1 MSRWGARRERS
12 RAVVAPAKPQANDE
26 AKTGGDDVAAA
37 RRALQSGLAW
47 LGRAQGEDGGWHS
60 RTYGALRGGAA
71 VTAFALYA
79 AARAPAEVRKPLADR
94 LEAGYRFLQPGIRK
108 KGTVACPDGSLDFP
122 TYASAMTLVAVERL
136 AIDAPRDDLAQLVDY
151 LVRAQI
157 TESRGFAADSPHLG
171 GWDLT
176 GPIDEPGITSGTNV
190 SVSRFA
196 IEALARSKE
205 DAAAGAVRL
214 ARRWAAGCQNSSG
227 DGGFVFTPDRASDS
241 NKAQWSDAKQ
251 TQARSYGTATCDGLL
266 CLTHAG
272 AANDDRSVA
281 AAVKWLVD
289 RPSVEEV
296 PGFEDLPKEVDW
308 QNGLRLYYYAALAPA
323 LRWFPEDAASKRRG
337 ALLAQVVAL
346 QRRDGSWRNSSARMR
361 EDDPLIATCL
371 ALVALGDVAG
381 AAERE
386 IQNHK

>member
-1 MSRWGARRERS
+1 MSRRGARRVRS
-12 RAVVAPAKPQANDE
+12 RAVIAPAIPQA
-26 AKTGGDDVAAA
+26 TGDDLAAA
-37 RRALQSGLAW
+37 RRALESGLAW
-47 LGRAQGEDGGWHS
+47 LGRAQSQDGGWHS

-71 VTAFALYA
+71 TTAFALYA
-79 AARAPAEVRKPLADR
+79 IAHAPDDDRKTLAEHAQ
-94 LEAGYRFLQPGIRK
+94 AGYAFLQPGIRR

-136 AIDAPRDDLAQLVDY
+136 AIDAPRDELAQLVDY

-157 TESRGFAADSPHLG
+157 TESRGFAADNPHVG

-205 DAAAGAVRL
+205 DAASGAVRL

-227 DGGFVFTPDRASDS
+227 DGGFVFTPERTSDS
-241 NKAQWSDAKQ
+241 NKALWSDDKQ

-266 CLTHAG
+266 CLMHAG
-272 AANDDRSVA
+272 AAGDDRGVT

-289 RPSVEEV
+289 RPGVEVV
-296 PGFEDLPKEVDW
+296 PGFEDAPKEADW
-308 QNGLRLYYYAALAPA
+308 QNGLKLYYYAALAAA
-323 LRWFPEDAASKRRG
+323 LRWFPQDAAAERRG
-337 ALLAQVVAL
+337 ALLSHLVSL
-346 QRRDGSWRNSSARMR
+346 QRRDGSWRNASARMR
-361 EDDPLIATCL
+361 EDDPLIATGL
-371 ALVALGDVAG
+371 ALVALGEMVAS
-381 AAERE
+381 AERE
-386 IQNHK
+386 ITNHK